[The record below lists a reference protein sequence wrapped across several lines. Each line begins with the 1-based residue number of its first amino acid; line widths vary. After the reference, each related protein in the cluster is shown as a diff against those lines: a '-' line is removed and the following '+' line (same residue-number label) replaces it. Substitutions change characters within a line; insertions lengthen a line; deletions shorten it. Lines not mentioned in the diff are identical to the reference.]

1 MNIYTVD
8 NIKEQIIKNNPFWT
22 KYITISGKYCTDI
35 AGMYVANDDET
46 IRIRIDEG
54 FRETITS
61 LGICEGASI
70 KLEGFLNYG
79 GERQKSNDDKDTK
92 IQNINFS
99 NSKFTFW
106 FYPKK
111 VEADIEKITPIE
123 KVGKKQEF
131 EGFYKK
137 LKDDSGLG
145 CLAPVL
151 ILLIIILFV
160 YIWKEVMM

>member
-22 KYITISGKYCTDI
+22 KYITISGRYCTDY
-35 AGMYVANDDET
+35 AGMYVANDDKT
-46 IRIRIDEG
+46 VRIRIDEG
-54 FRETITS
+54 FRETLTS
-61 LGICEGASI
+61 LGIYEGASI

-111 VEADIEKITPIE
+111 VEADIEIATPVE
-123 KVGKKQEF
+123 KVRKKQEF
-131 EGFYKK
+131 ERFWKE
-137 LKDDSGLG
+137 LKNGSGLG
-145 CLAPVL
+145 CFVLLL